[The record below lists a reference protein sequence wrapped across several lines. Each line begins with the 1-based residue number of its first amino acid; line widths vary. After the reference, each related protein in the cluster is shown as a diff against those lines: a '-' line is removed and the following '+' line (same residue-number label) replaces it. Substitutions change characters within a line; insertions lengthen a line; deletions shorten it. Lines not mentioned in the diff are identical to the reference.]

1 MKTRHIS
8 VCKQDLLLEAVIK
21 MDNYNYL
28 ESNHYTK
35 LVTHNVLLRQIS
47 FIPLSLQALRI

>member
-28 ESNHYTK
+28 ESNHYMK

-47 FIPLSLQALRI
+47 FIRLILQA